1 MAQAPG
7 MIRLSLVKRQGCSP
21 PLRCPLA
28 ADPSGQSERMHP
40 PLPAVVITITI
51 RAQ

>member
-1 MAQAPG
+1 
-7 MIRLSLVKRQGCSP
+7 LVKRQGCGP

-40 PLPAVVITITI
+40 PLFPLVVTITV
-51 RAQ
+51 RVQ